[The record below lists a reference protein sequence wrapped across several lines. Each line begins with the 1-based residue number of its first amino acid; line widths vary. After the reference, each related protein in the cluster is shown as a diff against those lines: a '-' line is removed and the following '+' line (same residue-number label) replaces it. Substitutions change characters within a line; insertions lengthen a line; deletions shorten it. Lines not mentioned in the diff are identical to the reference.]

1 MKNINTRRSI
11 RKYSDKEVSE
21 KLLNRL
27 FAEASRTQT
36 MGNMQPSCTKRPTMS
51 ILLRLSTNI
60 MLRKRR
66 FLRTKSS
73 LR

>member
-36 MGNMQPSCTKRPTMS
+36 GVCSVMPT
-51 ILLRLSTNI
+51 LATTTFCRL
-60 MLRKRR
+60 
-66 FLRTKSS
+66 
-73 LR
+73 